1 MKTKT
6 SAKKDLILKDLD
18 PSVISKAKSISV
30 VAKDFQQKVFKEPI
44 VFTVGDYQVSLE
56 AKGVRKDPD
65 IFLNCNCAYWRY
77 QGSEFHAQ
85 KNGYLFGTPKG
96 TLDEPV
102 KRDPQGTHKVC
113 KHVYAVLRDFFGV

>member
-30 VAKDFQQKVFKEPI
+30 VAKDFEQKVFREPI

-65 IFLNCNCAYWRY
+65 IFLSCNCAYWRY

-113 KHVYAVLRDFFGV
+113 KHVYAVLRDFFGA

>member
-6 SAKKDLILKDLD
+6 SAKKDVILKDLD

-30 VAKDFQQKVFKEPI
+30 VAKDFEQKVFREPI

-56 AKGVRKDPD
+56 AKGSRKDPD
-65 IFLNCNCAYWRY
+65 IFLSCSCSYWRY

-96 TLDEPV
+96 TVDEPV